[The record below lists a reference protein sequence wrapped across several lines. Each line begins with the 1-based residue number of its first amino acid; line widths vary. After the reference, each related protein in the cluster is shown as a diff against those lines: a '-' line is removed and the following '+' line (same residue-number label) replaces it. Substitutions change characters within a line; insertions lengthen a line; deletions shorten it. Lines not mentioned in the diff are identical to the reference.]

1 MGGVTAKGVI
11 VTTISLFVA
20 LYIYEKVKGS
30 LP

>member
-1 MGGVTAKGVI
+1 MGVSLRGVM
-11 VTTISLFVA
+11 VTTVSLFVA

>member
-1 MGGVTAKGVI
+1 MPSLKGVI
-11 VTTISLFVA
+11 VTTISLFAA

>member
-1 MGGVTAKGVI
+1 MGVSVRGVV

-20 LYIYEKVKGS
+20 LYVYEKVKGS